1 MGEKLIEQ
9 SGLNARS
16 ENMFKM
22 FDENKSLIDEHIE
35 QLLNI
40 LWWSQPWRKL
50 KRWSLNKLQNYLNLK
65 TQVLA
70 YKYIYETNES
80 QVLAY
85 KDIYKTNESRYFFQ
99 RTILF
104 NDIVTV

>member
-1 MGEKLIEQ
+1 
-9 SGLNARS
+9 
-16 ENMFKM
+16 M

-50 KRWSLNKLQNYLNLK
+50 KHWSLNKLRNYLNLK

-70 YKYIYETNES
+70 YKYIYTKQTNRKYYWHIKIYTK
-80 QVLAY
+80 QTNR
-85 KDIYKTNESRYFFQ
+85 DISFSEQYCLMIFLRKNK
-99 RTILF
+99 
-104 NDIVTV
+104 